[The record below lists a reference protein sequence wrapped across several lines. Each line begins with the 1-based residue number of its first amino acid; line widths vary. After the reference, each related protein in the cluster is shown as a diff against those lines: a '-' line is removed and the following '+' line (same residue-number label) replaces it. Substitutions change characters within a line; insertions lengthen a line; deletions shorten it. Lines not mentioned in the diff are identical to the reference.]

1 MRRSSKCFSGGKK
14 DKKTW
19 VTKAEAKVKHKG
31 SFSRAARSKGLST
44 QAFACS
50 VLKSKSKYDARTRR
64 RAQFYV
70 NINKSHR
77 C

>member
-1 MRRSSKCFSGGKK
+1 MKSRCMSGGARSKK
-14 DKKTW
+14 SW
-19 VTKAEAKVKHKG
+19 VSKAEKKIKNKG
-31 SFSRAARSKGLST
+31 SFSRAAAAKGLST
-44 QAFACS
+44 QAFACD
-50 VLKSKSKYDARTRR
+50 VLRSKSKYDARTRR

>member
-1 MRRSSKCFSGGKK
+1 MSGKK
-14 DKKTW
+14 SW
-19 VTKAEAKVKHKG
+19 VTKAEKSLKHKG
-31 SFSRAARSKGLST
+31 SFSRAAAAKGLST
-44 QAFACS
+44 QAFACA
-50 VLKSKSKYDARTRR
+50 VLRSKSKYTMATRR